1 MAGAFNILY
10 RGGGICIDSYRL
22 SRIIKDSSGIL
33 WGFESIAEH
42 CGGLR
47 RITMDSWRFLSI
59 ATGLVG
65 ILNDSHRLPRIT
77 GDSRLLFRGRW
88 SKKKRRRRENS
99 SIILQAFPRT
109 RIHRKSLVN
118 ESPRRGGNCSGVTSG
133 IRSSFTS

>member
-47 RITMDSWRFLSI
+47 RIAEDYYGFLAIFIDCNRIGRDS
-59 ATGLVG
+59 
-65 ILNDSHRLPRIT
+65 
-77 GDSRLLFRGRW
+77 
-88 SKKKRRRRENS
+88 
-99 SIILQAFPRT
+99 
-109 RIHRKSLVN
+109 
-118 ESPRRGGNCSGVTSG
+118 
-133 IRSSFTS
+133 